1 MHIPVIT
8 PIVNASITRNPGV
21 TAKKNNKAIIKQIS
35 TAKNAVT
42 IINFFIFH
50 RIIYFKEP
58 RYKLL
63 IYLAKDN

>member
-8 PIVNASITRNPGV
+8 PMVNASITRNPGV

-42 IINFFIFH
+42 IIIFLSFIGK
-50 RIIYFKEP
+50 ILKNQDINY
-58 RYKLL
+58 
-63 IYLAKDN
+63 

>member
-35 TAKNAVT
+35 TAKDAVT
-42 IINFFIFH
+42 IIIFLSFIG
-50 RIIYFKEP
+50 
-58 RYKLL
+58 
-63 IYLAKDN
+63 